1 VGFVDSCG
9 FANDR
14 FNYTTLTSLWK
25 FSFGKCME
33 RFIRVAEAISD
44 GKLYGIKTCKV
55 FGEVV

>member
-1 VGFVDSCG
+1 
-9 FANDR
+9 
-14 FNYTTLTSLWK
+14 
-25 FSFGKCME
+25 ME